1 MNEPTSAAG
10 EQPPVRE
17 LNRAQ
22 RRVLG
27 VLIEKG
33 FTTPEVYPLTLKAT
47 TTGCNQKS
55 NRDPVVNYEE
65 EKVERVL
72 DELRELGLVAIV
84 HTESGRSAR
93 FRHYMR
99 HKFTLSEAQLA
110 ILTELLLRGRQS
122 VGELRVR
129 ASRMSAIDTLE
140 QLKQEL
146 QGLIDLQLVESDGS
160 LDRRGAEVDHT
171 LYPAGENRPTPTRI
185 SSEDDSSSESAGGS
199 ALRSSGSGS
208 SGSGEL
214 QHRLQELEARV
225 DELVQ
230 ENRQLREQMSEV
242 QSALEQLRSALGG

>member
-1 MNEPTSAAG
+1 MNEPVSAA
-10 EQPPVRE
+10 EDQPAIRE
-17 LNRAQ
+17 LTRAQ

-47 TTGCNQKS
+47 TAGCNQKS

-72 DELRELGLVAIV
+72 DELRELGLAAIV

-99 HKFTLSEAQLA
+99 HKFTLTEAQLA

-129 ASRMSAIDTLE
+129 ASRMSAIDTLD

-146 QGLIDLQLVESDGS
+146 QGLIDLEMVESDGS
-160 LDRRGAEVDHT
+160 LDRRGAEVDHR
-171 LYPAGENRPTPTRI
+171 LYPAGENRPVSTR
-185 SSEDDSSSESAGGS
+185 SNSEEESAP
-199 ALRSSGSGS
+199 
-208 SGSGEL
+208 GSGEESPVRGATGGMGG
-214 QHRLQELEARV
+214 RLQEMEARV
-225 DELVQ
+225 EELAQ
-230 ENRQLREQMSEV
+230 ENRQLREQMSEI
-242 QSALEQLRSALGG
+242 QSALEQLKSALGG